1 MQDALKKRSRN
12 NNKTDKQ
19 EVEHHH
25 AGSKRRIERGKDID
39 QPAVAEVENHNAGG
53 KRRIG
58 RSKDID
64 QEAVA
69 TSSKELDAKLQV
81 EQLSFAKEKV
91 STGISLTTELE
102 EVLANQQ
109 RQEQKADIEANIDAL
124 QISVSLHNRTA
135 DIIQLQ
141 EANRKLRSITPLP
154 RPTSWQVKQG
164 KQLPG
169 SRN

>member
-1 MQDALKKRSRN
+1 MQDALKKRSRD

-25 AGSKRRIERGKDID
+25 AGR
-39 QPAVAEVENHNAGG
+39 

-58 RSKDID
+58 RSKNID

-91 STGISLTTELE
+91 SSGISLTTELE

-135 DIIQLQ
+135 DIIKLQ
-141 EANRKLRSITPLP
+141 QANRKLRSITPLS

-164 KQLPG
+164 KRLPG

>member
-1 MQDALKKRSRN
+1 MQDALNKRSRD

-25 AGSKRRIERGKDID
+25 AGR
-39 QPAVAEVENHNAGG
+39 

-58 RSKDID
+58 RSKNID

-91 STGISLTTELE
+91 SSGISLTTELE

-135 DIIQLQ
+135 DIIKLQ
-141 EANRKLRSITPLP
+141 QANRKLRSITPLP

>member
-1 MQDALKKRSRN
+1 MQDALKKRSRD

-25 AGSKRRIERGKDID
+25 AGR
-39 QPAVAEVENHNAGG
+39 

-58 RSKDID
+58 RSKNID

-91 STGISLTTELE
+91 SSGISLTTELE

-154 RPTSWQVKQG
+154 RPTSWRVKQG

>member
-1 MQDALKKRSRN
+1 MQDASDAALLKKRSRN
-12 NNKTDKQ
+12 NNKINTQ
-19 EVEHHH
+19 
-25 AGSKRRIERGKDID
+25 
-39 QPAVAEVENHNAGG
+39 EVENHFAGG

-69 TSSKELDAKLQV
+69 TSSKELDAKLQA

-102 EVLANQQ
+102 KALANQQ
-109 RQEQKADIEANIDAL
+109 HQGQTAEIKAHIDAL
-124 QISVSLHNRTA
+124 QISVALHNRTA
-135 DIIQLQ
+135 DVIQLQ

-154 RPTSWQVKQG
+154 RPTSWQVKQV